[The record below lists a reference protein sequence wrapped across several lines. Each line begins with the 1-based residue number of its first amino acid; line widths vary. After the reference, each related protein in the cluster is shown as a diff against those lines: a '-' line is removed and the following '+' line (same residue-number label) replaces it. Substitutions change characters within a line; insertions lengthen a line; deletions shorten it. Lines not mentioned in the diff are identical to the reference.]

1 MGWRFRKSF
10 KIAPGVRWNIG
21 KRGSSF
27 SFGGKGFTVNVGK
40 KGART
45 TVGIPGTGL
54 SYSTQIK
61 NQKTQRIQP
70 PPLPISTPPMAMK
83 KSGKWFYLIG
93 GVLVGIWFVSRQVDT
108 ASRNSQPSAQPVV
121 SRHVPQPT
129 HSPSTLPWQ
138 ESTPFVESTPVPTPT
153 PLPTSDPAVV
163 PAPESITTY
172 RVVGVPAGDFLNL
185 RTGPGQNYPIVQRL
199 QNGLDGITL
208 LGSPVNNDGTI
219 WQKIDSRGTQ
229 GWAVLSYLVAGTVIT
244 VKPTIEANAQPT
256 PVKESKPPSDNYVPT
271 EVRLTSST
279 AFPVFEHGIQ
289 TGLSSPPIGTKVKV
303 LKVTGYNVLVE
314 YQGQQKSISA
324 TSTDLLQRMLGTAD
338 D

>member
-27 SFGGKGFTVNVGK
+27 SFGGKGLTVNVGK
-40 KGART
+40 KGTRT

-54 SYSTQIK
+54 SYSTHSQ

-70 PPLPISTPPMAMK
+70 PPLPTSTLPMAKK
-83 KSGKWFYLIG
+83 KSGKWFYIIG
-93 GVLVGIWFVSRQVDT
+93 AVLVGSWFVSRQADRT
-108 ASRNSQPSAQPVV
+108 SRESQPTAPPAASRPVAQVTPPLALPTPV
-121 SRHVPQPT
+121 
-129 HSPSTLPWQ
+129 
-138 ESTPFVESTPVPTPT
+138 STPFVAATPVSAST
-153 PLPTSDPAVV
+153 PLPTIAPAVS
-163 PAPESITTY
+163 PASESITTY
-172 RVVGVPAGDFLNL
+172 RVVGVPSGDFLNL

-208 LGSPVNNDGTI
+208 MGGPVNNGGTI
-219 WQKIDSRGTQ
+219 WQKVDSRGTQ
-229 GWAVLSYLVAGTVIT
+229 GWAVLSFLAPGTVIT
-244 VKPTIEANAQPT
+244 VKPALAANAEPT
-256 PVKESKPPSDNYVPT
+256 PVKESNPPSDNYVPK

-279 AFPVFEHGIQ
+279 AFPVFERGVQ
-289 TGLSSPPIGTKVKV
+289 TGLSAPPVGTKVKL
-303 LKVTGYNVLVE
+303 LKVTGYNVVVE